1 LLLERLLAEHG
12 PALVGSP
19 YGAASRLRGGSGMA
33 APTAGA
39 MPSASTAK
47 PKGYRMGDEDKPVA
61 KVVVLPYLLTAE
73 EATSADSSVVTV
85 HPKKAEELGL
95 MAGDTV
101 RLKGRRDRETLCA
114 LQVSD
119 KVGEGAV
126 QLSAVTRSNLRL
138 TLGDS
143 LKMYRCDSAKHGTSI
158 KVLPFSDTMAG
169 LTNEELKEQLV
180 RASPHDRSTQ
190 HAAAPAYRHCAARA
204 VPPHPP
210 TPLPP
215 CPPAAHPRVGDCAG
229 ACSVGVGGRG
239 GGRRGAKPRP
249 ARPESDGCAPD
260 LCGGPH
266 PSPHPN
272 QVEPYFKGADG
283 AEAPY
288 RPVTEGDVIQLQV
301 GTQLAEFK
309 VVETEPPRHC
319 IVSPDTDIDM
329 EEEPLERSLEEV
341 PHPPPANLLS
351 P

>member
-1 LLLERLLAEHG
+1 
-12 PALVGSP
+12 
-19 YGAASRLRGGSGMA
+19 
-33 APTAGA
+33 

-190 HAAAPAYRHCAARA
+190 HAAAPAYRHCAASA
-204 VPPHPP
+204 APPPP
-210 TPLPP
+210 PPSRPALPP
-215 CPPAAHPRVGDCAG
+215 PILGWGTVRAHAP
-229 ACSVGVGGRG
+229 SVWAG
-239 GGRRGAKPRP
+239 GG
-249 ARPESDGCAPD
+249 
-260 LCGGPH
+260 GGDAA
-266 PSPHPN
+266 PSPAQRGPRAMDALLTC
-272 QVEPYFKGADG
+272 VVAL
-283 AEAPY
+283 
-288 RPVTEGDVIQLQV
+288 T
-301 GTQLAEFK
+301 LALTPTRWSPTSRGPM
-309 VVETEPPRHC
+309 VPRRR
-319 IVSPDTDIDM
+319 T
-329 EEEPLERSLEEV
+329 V
-341 PHPPPANLLS
+341 P
-351 P
+351 

>member
-190 HAAAPAYRHCAARA
+190 LRLRTAT
-204 VPPHPP
+204 VPPEQCHP
-210 TPLPP
+210 T
-215 CPPAAHPRVGDCAG
+215 
-229 ACSVGVGGRG
+229 
-239 GGRRGAKPRP
+239 
-249 ARPESDGCAPD
+249 
-260 LCGGPH
+260 
-266 PSPHPN
+266 
-272 QVEPYFKGADG
+272 
-283 AEAPY
+283 
-288 RPVTEGDVIQLQV
+288 
-301 GTQLAEFK
+301 
-309 VVETEPPRHC
+309 
-319 IVSPDTDIDM
+319 
-329 EEEPLERSLEEV
+329 
-341 PHPPPANLLS
+341 HPPPSRPALPPPILGWGTVRAHAPS
-351 P
+351 VWVGGGGGATRRQAPPSAARERWMRS